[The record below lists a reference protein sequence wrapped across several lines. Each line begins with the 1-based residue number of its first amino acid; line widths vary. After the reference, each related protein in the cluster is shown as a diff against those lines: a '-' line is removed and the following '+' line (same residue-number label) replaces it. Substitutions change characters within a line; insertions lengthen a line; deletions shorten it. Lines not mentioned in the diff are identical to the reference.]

1 MGFGILKNIRE
12 LLRRMLKRRFRM
24 IFFSPDRAFTAA
36 CRKPASQKS
45 LQAAAATKH
54 DVRLAKEISV
64 HENVM
69 AFPLTEATGDH
80 EPGIDYFGGL
90 ADPKT
95 KMLIPEAIHRHGEV
109 CRQSL
114 PATYVENYI
123 PVGCPEIRH
132 PVLYGGILFNHFGHF
147 IVESL
152 SRLYAYPMVRDVDPF
167 VMFYSQWGMPGYL
180 ENNNFV
186 NQILTGLGIPVDKLI
201 FVDRANKISQVIIPV
216 QKYGFGFIRRPDE
229 RFVKFIRSFRFQHK
243 IPEGF
248 KKDEKIYV
256 SRSRLRKKGR
266 QIGEKIF
273 EAYLEGE
280 GYRIFYPERHTF
292 IEQLTVYARAGKLI
306 FAEGSA
312 LFSCMFIAEMRADV
326 AVVCRRRDPR
336 HSTREATDCL
346 YGFSKTLLWIDAV
359 RGQYQFG
366 MDTWDALADVDWC
379 EASRLLR
386 EHGFVQ
392 HPFRRLTDNDHLA
405 LVRAELGS
413 YLREI
418 SGNPKFIDHMMQ
430 YKEIHPL
437 RIDAFD
443 SDDSQGTA
451 EKGNPA

>member
-1 MGFGILKNIRE
+1 MGFRILTKIRE
-12 LLRRMLKRRFRM
+12 LLRRMLKRRLRM
-24 IFFSPDRAFTAA
+24 IFFSPDRAFAAA
-36 CRKPASQKS
+36 CRKPARRNT
-45 LQAAAATKH
+45 QAA
-54 DVRLAKEISV
+54 LNEISRDV
-64 HENVM
+64 QTSNSISIYENVM
-69 AFPLTEATGDH
+69 AYPLTETISEN
-80 EPGIDYFGGL
+80 EPGLHYFGGL
-90 ADPKT
+90 AHPET
-95 KMLIPEAIHRHGEV
+95 QTLIPEANQRRGEV

-114 PATYVENYI
+114 PAAYVESYI
-123 PVGCPEIRH
+123 PVGCPEIRQ
-132 PVLYGGILFNHFGHF
+132 PVLYGGILYNHFGHF

-167 VMFYSQWGMPGYL
+167 VLFYSQWGMPGYL

-186 NQILTGLGIPVDKLI
+186 NQILRGFGIPVDKLI
-201 FVDRANKISQVIIPV
+201 FVDRATKISQVIIPA

-229 RFVKFIRSFRFQHK
+229 MFVKFIRSFRFQHK

-248 KKDEKIYV
+248 KTAEKIYV

-326 AVVCRRRDPR
+326 AVVCRRREP
-336 HSTREATDCL
+336 HSSTRGATDCL
-346 YGFSKTLLWIDAV
+346 YGFGKTILWIDAV

-366 MDTWDALADVDWC
+366 LDTWDALADVDWC

-392 HPFRRLTDNDHLA
+392 HPFRRLTDDDHLA
-405 LVRAELGS
+405 LVRSELGS

-418 SGNPKFIDHMMQ
+418 SGHPKFIDHMMQ

-437 RIDAFD
+437 RIDPFD
-443 SDDSQGTA
+443 SDDSQGGA